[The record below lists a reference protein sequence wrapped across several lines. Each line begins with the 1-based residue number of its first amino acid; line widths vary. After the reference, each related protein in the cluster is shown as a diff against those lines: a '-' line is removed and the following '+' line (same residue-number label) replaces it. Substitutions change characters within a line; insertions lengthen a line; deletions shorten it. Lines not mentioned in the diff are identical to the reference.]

1 MKVGFMPVTSIQKY
15 SWIESDY
22 YYAPADRRTHTGWVT
37 VKRDGDGLRHDVE
50 FFQYL
55 IDTGATETKMHNFFE
70 EHPAFLGQP
79 DGCVDE

>member
-37 VKRDGDGLRHDVE
+37 VN
-50 FFQYL
+50 
-55 IDTGATETKMHNFFE
+55 ATVTVSGMTSSFSNT
-70 EHPAFLGQP
+70 
-79 DGCVDE
+79 